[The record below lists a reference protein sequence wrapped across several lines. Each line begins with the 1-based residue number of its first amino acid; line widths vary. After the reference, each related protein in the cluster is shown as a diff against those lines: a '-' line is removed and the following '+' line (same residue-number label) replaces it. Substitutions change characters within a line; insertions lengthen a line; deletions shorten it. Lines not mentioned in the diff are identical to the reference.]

1 VLVKSSAD
9 FVGTH
14 SFICVNPATVLFIY
28 YQLPELKKSE
38 NISIEVKD
46 AQGNVIN
53 NFTSIADSTFLSY
66 DGGPQADP
74 TLPKSK
80 GLNRFVWNL
89 RYPTMDGIPN
99 VYIESSYRGHK
110 TSPGKYML
118 TLKFGEKSATAN
130 FEILSNPLYGID
142 AKGYQD
148 YHTIMSR
155 VEGEVIR
162 MHKTVNSIYEKRNQ
176 LEQLLASLPADE
188 RYKILKQ
195 QGADLIKR
203 MKAWDE
209 DMVQRKSKAY
219 DDVENFPNKFTA
231 NYMFALN
238 HMESDIPRVTKPSLD
253 RIQELDAEWKVLEEK
268 AKQILDKDIPAI
280 NKQLWEAGVGAVWK
294 K

>member
-1 VLVKSSAD
+1 LV
-9 FVGTH
+9 
-14 SFICVNPATVLFIY
+14 IY